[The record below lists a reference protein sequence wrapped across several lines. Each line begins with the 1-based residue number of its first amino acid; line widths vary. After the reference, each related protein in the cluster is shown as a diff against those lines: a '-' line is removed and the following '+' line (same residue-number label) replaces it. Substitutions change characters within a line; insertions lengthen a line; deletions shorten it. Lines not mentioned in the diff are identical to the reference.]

1 MLFEG
6 PFAWYADLW
15 DHHRED
21 PNVLIVFYEELVI
34 VSEISVIFF
43 HQSFK
48 PPTGNIIGPKGCK
61 NYAGVHWILFL
72 KQLHIAPLP
81 HQETKWAIDLFD
93 LTFRNYIHS
102 DWPF

>member
-48 PPTGNIIGPKGCK
+48 PSTGKIIGPKGCK
-61 NYAGVHWILFL
+61 NCAGVHSILFL
-72 KQLHIAPLP
+72 KLP
-81 HQETKWAIDLFD
+81 HQETKWAIQSSTTITSTHTHEDEG
-93 LTFRNYIHS
+93 
-102 DWPF
+102 